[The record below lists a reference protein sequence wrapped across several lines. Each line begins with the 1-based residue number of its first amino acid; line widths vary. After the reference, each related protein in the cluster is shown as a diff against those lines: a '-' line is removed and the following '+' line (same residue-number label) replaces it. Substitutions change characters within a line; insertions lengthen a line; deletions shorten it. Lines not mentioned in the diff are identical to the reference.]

1 MIEIPPRSASARGQS
16 DPLFYVN
23 SNMQSPT
30 ALTSNDAENVPTQS
44 TSPQQEASSTTYSRV
59 TSELANL
66 TLTLEISLKSLEYAI
81 LCTEYGEWF
90 SVASLFIFLH
100 RIASWKSDYPLVQ
113 CNIDALLMFAP
124 FNHFPNN
131 PDLTGMLKGW
141 DYDMTI
147 AIHVADPSQNVNVHL
162 DQVFRKIVV
171 RLMNWLIGF
180 FFSQKLS

>member
-23 SNMQSPT
+23 SNIQSPT

-44 TSPQQEASSTTYSRV
+44 TSPQQEASTTTYSRV

-90 SVASLFIFLH
+90 SVASLVISPH
-100 RIASWKSDYPLVQ
+100 RIAS
-113 CNIDALLMFAP
+113 
-124 FNHFPNN
+124 
-131 PDLTGMLKGW
+131 
-141 DYDMTI
+141 
-147 AIHVADPSQNVNVHL
+147 
-162 DQVFRKIVV
+162 
-171 RLMNWLIGF
+171 
-180 FFSQKLS
+180 